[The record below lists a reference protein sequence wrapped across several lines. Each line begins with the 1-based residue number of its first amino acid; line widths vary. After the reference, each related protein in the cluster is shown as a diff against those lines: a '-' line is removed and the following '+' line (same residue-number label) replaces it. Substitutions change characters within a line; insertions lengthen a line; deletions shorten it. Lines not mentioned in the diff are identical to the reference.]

1 MTKQA
6 KQSIIKERGESMVN
20 PRLYDSRKIAKKEHI
35 SHDKIVKV
43 IEGLIQESPKYKG
56 IYANRGDHY
65 MMDNQ
70 GIVILKIRFNKY
82 R

>member
-1 MTKQA
+1 MINA
-6 KQSIIKERGESMVN
+6 
-20 PRLYDSRKIAKKEHI
+20 RLYDSRKIAKKERI
-35 SHDKIVKV
+35 SHEKMLKV
-43 IEGLIQESPKYKG
+43 IEGLIKESPKYKE

-70 GIVILKIRFNKY
+70 GVVILKIRFNKY